1 MGRLGLP
8 STPLCPPPPCPSWG
22 RGDGISSVLG
32 SQEQEC
38 HEPWELSVLA
48 PSSPACK
55 PSHDCSH
62 PPGDRGSLLLCSR
75 ISHIVTLGHCPRP
88 QAGSFLG
95 SALPAPGSAHV
106 PCSAV
111 FPRLWTPHSS
121 PSPQP
126 FLNIAAW
133 GTDLARAQKDQAD
146 RESHETLFS
155 RGSVASLGKCL
166 PGKIPARASLPPPSH
181 QEVTGAQRLR
191 GGPHVAAHPTAGQGD
206 HDPGEATGQGVG
218 GPSAWSPRAT
228 SEVGGRDQAWEI

>member
-95 SALPAPGSAHV
+95 SAFPAPGSAHV

-133 GTDLARAQKDQAD
+133 GTDLAWAQKDQAD
-146 RESHETLFS
+146 RERVMRHCFPEGPWLL
-155 RGSVASLGKCL
+155 LGNIYLAKSQLEL
-166 PGKIPARASLPPPSH
+166 PCPPPTPAVPPRGH
-181 QEVTGAQRLR
+181 GCTEAQRR
-191 GGPHVAAHPTAGQGD
+191 PSCGRPPHSRPGGP
-206 HDPGEATGQGVG
+206 
-218 GPSAWSPRAT
+218 
-228 SEVGGRDQAWEI
+228 